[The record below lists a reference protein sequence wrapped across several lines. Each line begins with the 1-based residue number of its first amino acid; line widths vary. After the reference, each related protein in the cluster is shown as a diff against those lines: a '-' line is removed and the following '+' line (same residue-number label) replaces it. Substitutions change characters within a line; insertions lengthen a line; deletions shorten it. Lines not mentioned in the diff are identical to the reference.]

1 MLRKRFAVLS
11 LILVSGLL
19 LSACNLTGQAAAP
32 TMDPIALQATVDEGV
47 ARAMKTEA
55 SMLTST
61 AAALPSSTFTA
72 TATLAPMATKTATVT
87 MVPPTATKTVVP
99 ATQKPSATSTPLGY
113 ACSVVS
119 TSPATGVKM
128 GINADFD
135 AVWKVK
141 NTGSKDWE
149 AGFVDLTYISGTK
162 MQTGA
167 DVYDVNTAVA
177 KNAETTLTVDMKAP
191 STAGKYTTTFAL
203 VMEGKTMCTLV
214 VSIEATP

>member
-1 MLRKRFAVLS
+1 MFRKRFAFLG

-19 LSACNLTGQAAAP
+19 LSACNLTGAP
-32 TMDPIALQATVDEGV
+32 TMDPAALQATVDEGV

-72 TATLAPMATKTATVT
+72 TATTAPMATKTSTVT
-87 MVPPTATKTVVP
+87 MVPPTATKTVMP
-99 ATQKPSATSTPLGY
+99 ATQKPSATATPQGY
-113 ACSVVS
+113 ACSIVS
-119 TSPATGVKM
+119 TSPSTGVKM

-141 NTGSKDWE
+141 NTGTKDWE
-149 AGFVDLTYISGTK
+149 PGFVDLTYVSGTK
-162 MQTGA
+162 MHTGA
-167 DVYDVNTAVA
+167 DVYDVNIAVA
-177 KNAETTLTVDMKAP
+177 KNTETTLTVDMKAP

-203 VMEGKTMCTLV
+203 VMEGKTMCTLT

>member
-1 MLRKRFAVLS
+1 MLRKRFSVLG

-19 LSACNLTGQAAAP
+19 LSGCGLTATP

-47 ARAMKTEA
+47 ARAMQTEA
-55 SMLTST
+55 FMLTST
-61 AAALPSSTFTA
+61 AAALPTNTFTA
-72 TATLAPMATKTATVT
+72 TLEPTATKTATPTAT
-87 MVPPTATKTVVP
+87 MVVPTATKTLVP
-99 ATQKPSATSTPLGY
+99 ATKMPSATPTPLAY
-113 ACSVVS
+113 ACSLVS
-119 TSPATGVKM
+119 TSPSTGSKM

-141 NTGSKDWE
+141 NTGTKDWE
-149 AGFVDLTYISGTK
+149 SGYVDLIYVSGTK

-177 KNAETTLTVDMKAP
+177 KGAEISLTVDMKAP

-214 VSIEATP
+214 VNIEATP